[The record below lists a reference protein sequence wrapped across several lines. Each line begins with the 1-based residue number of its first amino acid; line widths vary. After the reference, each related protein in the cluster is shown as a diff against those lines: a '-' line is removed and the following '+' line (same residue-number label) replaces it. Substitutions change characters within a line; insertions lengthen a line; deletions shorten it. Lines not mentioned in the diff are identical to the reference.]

1 MLTPLNVGLVLAG
14 VLLAFVGAAVSVY
27 AVTLT
32 GILIGAGAG
41 YLAAPN
47 LVGLIAV
54 DGLVLTGIGVLLGG
68 AVGGFLA
75 YAGLSFAV
83 VGIGAVVGG
92 FVGRFAVGPLYA
104 ADTAGFEGT
113 LLLVGATLAG
123 VAVGA
128 LFGFVLSRTTLV
140 VSTAFIGAALA
151 SRSLTVD
158 TFELAATEA
167 AVEPLLFDV
176 SAPAF
181 LGVFALGVLSQ
192 FGLFKFGYVTKL
204 ATLLPGAWRWTVDND
219 RETDQPATS
228 TPNEPDEPAESND

>member
-1 MLTPLNVGLVLAG
+1 MLSPLSVGLVLAG
-14 VLLAFVGAAVSVY
+14 LLLAFVGAAVSVY

-32 GILIGAGAG
+32 GLLIGAGAG

-47 LVGLIAV
+47 LAGLIAV
-54 DGLVLTGIGVLLGG
+54 DGVVLTGIAVVLGS

-83 VGIGAVVGG
+83 LAIGGVVGG

-104 ADTAGFEGT
+104 ADAAGIEGT

-140 VSTAFIGAALA
+140 LSTAFIGAAFA
-151 SRSLTVD
+151 SRSITSA
-158 TFELAATEA
+158 TFEAAA
-167 AVEPLLFDV
+167 AETAFEPLLFDV
-176 SAPAF
+176 TAPAF
-181 LGVFALGVLSQ
+181 LAVFALGALSQ

-204 ATLLPGAWRWTVDND
+204 VGVLPGARRWTAND
-219 RETDQPATS
+219 DRGAKGS
-228 TPNEPDEPAESND
+228 